1 MGMLGSTIGSAL
13 GGAVGKHF
21 GGHHGHAIGSAV
33 GGAGGSLLP
42 FRRGGRI
49 RAPRGK
55 PVPILAH
62 GGEYILP
69 VGVAPTMKQKRE
81 VAKKHKA
88 HEKKEMKKM
97 EMSEH
102 KPRMA
107 PRKRA

>member
-1 MGMLGSTIGSAL
+1 MLGSTIGSAL

-42 FRRGGRI
+42 FRRGGRV

-55 PVPILAH
+55 PVKILAH

-69 VGVAPTMKQKRE
+69 VGVAPTMKQKKE

-97 EMSEH
+97 EIKEH
-102 KPRMA
+102 R
-107 PRKRA
+107 RKRSMA